1 MHPTARPEWRK
12 SSSASVS
19 WASLSWLASVLG
31 FGSRRCW
38 SCRQIFFP
46 CTSVVQRP
54 TAWEV
59 FESKPT
65 CSERGCEWRKKN
77 VNKNSHD
84 IGLFLF
90 GHFLIQERNA
100 SKVIK
105 GKKEE
110 IIKIERRSKRTK
122 IVLLPNVS
130 EKLEGEKCTRREK
143 KRSVWD
149 LTCQQVGKLAKLHT
163 NPSGEEIYHVLRSES
178 KILTTARKK
187 VILWIFRLCCETN
200 PHNSFENSISEQ
212 LEREQ
217 QNSGRWAICN
227 SVFLRNFISRE
238 YLTNWQIWGLCD

>member
-1 MHPTARPEWRK
+1 MKEELVRVSQLSVTLVACERPRVRFPQVLIVLADFFFLLWR
-12 SSSASVS
+12 
-19 WASLSWLASVLG
+19 
-31 FGSRRCW
+31 
-38 SCRQIFFP
+38 
-46 CTSVVQRP
+46 SVVQRP

-65 CSERGCEWRKKN
+65 CTERGSEWRKKN

-100 SKVIK
+100 NKVIK
-105 GKKEE
+105 RKRRRNNQEKYPLS
-110 IIKIERRSKRTK
+110 IERRSKRMK

-143 KRSVWD
+143 KSFAWD
-149 LTCQQVGKLAKLHT
+149 LSCQQVEKLAKLHT

-178 KILTTARKK
+178 KIATTARKK

-200 PHNSFENSISEQ
+200 PHNSFENGISEQ

-227 SVFLRNFISRE
+227 SVFLRNFINRE
-238 YLTNWQIWGLCD
+238 YLMNWQI